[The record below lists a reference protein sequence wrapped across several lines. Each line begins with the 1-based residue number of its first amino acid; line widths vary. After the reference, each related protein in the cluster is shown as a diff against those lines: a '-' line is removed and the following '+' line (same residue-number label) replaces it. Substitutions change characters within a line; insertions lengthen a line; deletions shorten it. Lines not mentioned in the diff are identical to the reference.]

1 MQVNQIQIK
10 DICTTFVQN
19 TENSRIYASNSQKN
33 LERKR
38 IETIFSQ
45 FADQFMINRKY
56 AKNTINLFTKNTI
69 NLFTLIIAKIS
80 TFTILQYAN
89 YFSNKSIGKVKYSL
103 D

>member
-56 AKNTINLFTKNTI
+56 AKNTINLFT
-69 NLFTLIIAKIS
+69 LIIAKIS

-89 YFSNKSIGKVKYSL
+89 YFSNKSIGKIKYSL
-103 D
+103 GNF

>member
-1 MQVNQIQIK
+1 MQAILK
-10 DICTTFVQN
+10 
-19 TENSRIYASNSQKN
+19 KN

-56 AKNTINLFTKNTI
+56 AKNTI

>member
-56 AKNTINLFTKNTI
+56 AKNTINLFTR
-69 NLFTLIIAKIS
+69 IIAKIS

-103 D
+103 GNF

>member
-56 AKNTINLFTKNTI
+56 AKNTINLFT
-69 NLFTLIIAKIS
+69 LIIAKIS

>member
-10 DICTTFVQN
+10 DICTPFVQN

-56 AKNTINLFTKNTI
+56 AKNTINLFT
-69 NLFTLIIAKIS
+69 LIIAKIS

>member
-56 AKNTINLFTKNTI
+56 AKNTINLFTR
-69 NLFTLIIAKIS
+69 IIAKIS